1 MTFLKALGKDEVK
14 GEKIPILLGF
24 SPSGRVKGEVVYA
37 NFGTEE
43 DFGKLKDLGVSVKD
57 KIVITRQGRIFRG
70 NKVRSLPPIPPC
82 PNGLNGPQRGLE

>member
-1 MTFLKALGKDEVK
+1 MTFLKALRKDEVK

-37 NFGTEE
+37 NFGAEE

-57 KIVITRQGRIFRG
+57 KIVIIRQGRIFRG
-70 NKVRSLPPIPPC
+70 NKVRALTTHPPRPPRV
-82 PNGLNGPQRGLE
+82 LNKAYAFY

>member
-1 MTFLKALGKDEVK
+1 MTFLKALRKDEVK
-14 GEKIPILLGF
+14 GEKIPILLGY

-57 KIVITRQGRIFRG
+57 KIVIIRQGRIFRG
-70 NKVRSLPPIPPC
+70 NKVRALATHPPWPARV
-82 PNGLNGPQRGLE
+82 LNKAYAFY